1 MTKESSVPRGDIGVR
16 EIESS
21 VPRRSGYRRQ
31 GDIGVRGDIGVSQ
44 GDRGAR
50 GDIGVREI

>member
-1 MTKESSVPRGDIGVR
+1 MTKESSAPRGDIGAR